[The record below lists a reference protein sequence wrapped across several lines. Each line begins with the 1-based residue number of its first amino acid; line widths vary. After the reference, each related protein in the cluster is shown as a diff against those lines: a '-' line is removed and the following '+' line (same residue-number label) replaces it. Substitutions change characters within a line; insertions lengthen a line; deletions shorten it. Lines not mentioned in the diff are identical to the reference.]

1 MKNYNEIA
9 ANVFK
14 RRDEYIAKQR
24 TKKRIIATVAPTLCF
39 ALVLALSFTLFKS
52 GFFNNKNTAF
62 NDINSE
68 ITHSQNET
76 DNDTI
81 SQNTDS
87 SHEHV
92 SSNPKD
98 NSSQNEFI
106 NSTDNSSSSV
116 SDTPSNDTTDT
127 PSNNED
133 TFVIDSI
140 DKMNFYSAKKIL
152 NENSLFPFFTSKSN
166 TLTTP
171 FLLNTNTDLGY
182 FEYPIDKYK
191 VFTTT
196 MVTYFNIELNDERG
210 FLAQKLGGTGTV
222 EVVVT
227 HSDIDDAGGMI
238 TFKREDKYY
247 SCISNG
253 ASYDNETNMSSQ
265 NFSTHKYIDGFN
277 IVKNFNQDN
286 YKFIVHYEGSKV
298 IGFECMPMGDISS
311 KYKTDNVNFVE
322 DYCTVLFTK
331 QTFTIDQLEL
341 YFKNNNV
348 GDLL

>member
-1 MKNYNEIA
+1 
-9 ANVFK
+9 
-14 RRDEYIAKQR
+14 
-24 TKKRIIATVAPTLCF
+24 
-39 ALVLALSFTLFKS
+39 
-52 GFFNNKNTAF
+52 
-62 NDINSE
+62 
-68 ITHSQNET
+68 
-76 DNDTI
+76 
-81 SQNTDS
+81 
-87 SHEHV
+87 
-92 SSNPKD
+92 
-98 NSSQNEFI
+98 
-106 NSTDNSSSSV
+106 
-116 SDTPSNDTTDT
+116 
-127 PSNNED
+127 
-133 TFVIDSI
+133 
-140 DKMNFYSAKKIL
+140 MNFYSAKKIL

-171 FLLNTNTDLGY
+171 FLLNTNTDFGY